1 MYVAM
6 TRARNQLAVTFPMNS
21 YSTRRGAD
29 YSVDQ
34 LSRFIDRGVREKMQR
49 VVVEA
54 PDDLPP
60 PAPER
65 VEPAKT
71 DLFELF
77 RSRFAPPSGS

>member
-21 YSTRRGAD
+21 YSTRRGSD
-29 YSVDQ
+29 YSIDQ
-34 LSRFIDRGVREKMQR
+34 LSRFIDHGVREKMQR
-49 VVVEA
+49 VVVDS

-65 VEPAKT
+65 PAAAAV
-71 DLFELF
+71 DLFALL
-77 RSRFAPPSGS
+77 RGRFAPPSG